1 MNRTHLARAGSAAAA
16 STLIALQL
24 MAGASIA
31 AVPLA
36 TATAT
41 AVPSTVTPGDVA
53 GYVVQYRN
61 DDSSTISKV
70 ALTATMSDGFAYAV
84 QSATTSAGSC
94 KTGTGPLSCSLGN
107 VKPGATVTIVLGL
120 TTSTASSSVTTTFDF
135 TSGGST
141 PTDGG
146 TSHGDSWFASAT
158 TALSADPNF
167 RGRFVAKSTQQTV
180 ENLQTLSATNPH
192 ATKVI
197 APVTLIPV
205 TVQDG
210 PATALACGGAF
221 TQCPATAFGE
231 TSQIS
236 VDGGRTFASP
246 FKVIVSFDSSEI
258 PSGVNQGNIKIYHQ
272 WSDGFGTGEQLLA
285 DRCVTA
291 KGASTPSNAPCVTV
305 RKLPGNDL
313 EVTVWTFHNG
323 SMKGYN

>member
-1 MNRTHLARAGSAAAA
+1 MNRKTLGRAGSAAAA

-24 MAGASIA
+24 MAGATIA
-31 AVPLA
+31 AVP

-41 AVPSTVTPGDVA
+41 AIATPSTVTPGDVA

-70 ALTATMSDGFAYAV
+70 ALTAAMSDGFAYAV
-84 QSATTSAGSC
+84 QSASTSAGSC
-94 KTGTGPLSCSLGN
+94 KTGTGPLSCALGN
-107 VKPGATVTIVLGL
+107 VRPGQTVTIVVGL
-120 TTSTASSSVTTTFDF
+120 TTSSASSSVTTTFDF
-135 TSGGST
+135 SSGGST

-158 TALSADPNF
+158 TTLSSDPNF
-167 RGRFVAKSTQQTV
+167 KGRFVAKSTQQTV
-180 ENLQTLSATNPH
+180 ENLQALSSANPH

-210 PATALACGGAF
+210 PGTALLCGGVF

-231 TSQIS
+231 TSTIS
-236 VDGGRTFASP
+236 VDGGRTFGSP
-246 FKVIVSFDSSEI
+246 FRVVVSFDSSEI

-272 WSDGFGTGEQLLA
+272 WSDASGTGEQLLA
-285 DRCVTA
+285 ERCTFA
-291 KGASTPSNAPCVTV
+291 KGSSTPTNAPCISVK
-305 RKLPGNDL
+305 KLPGNDL